1 MDVAFP
7 HQGVY
12 SIVFVVY
19 SQIHKKEEKPGTN
32 YILGAG
38 LQGDPGWPQGALVHI
53 SSFLNFQDLD
63 SSLGSE

>member
-1 MDVAFP
+1 MWLSHTKASTP
-7 HQGVY
+7 L
-12 SIVFVVY
+12 SLLL
-19 SQIHKKEEKPGTN
+19 QIHKKEEKPGIN

-38 LQGDPGWPQGALVHI
+38 LQGDLGWPQGTLVHI